1 MMAHFLSS
9 KPPFLARYAQ
19 KQWFGR
25 QSGKRTAKI
34 WDPLKV
40 LIPFLVTTVLTP
52 GCNAARVPQRFFLGQ
67 KNLKPLFW
75 APKTGN
81 SIGDPF
87 FRQKN
92 QKFPTDKKSGLGLNV
107 VNAAGLWTGS
117 FLFLPRGS
125 CRSQIP
131 VPLILT
137 SFPPCSL
144 ALEPW
149 EFLTCV
155 RYSMNEATTYFA
167 G

>member
-9 KPPFLARYAQ
+9 KSPFLARYAQ

-40 LIPFLVTTVLTP
+40 LIPSLVTTVLTP

-67 KNLKPLFW
+67 KIPLKPPFW

-81 SIGDPF
+81 SRGDSF
-87 FRQKN
+87 FQA
-92 QKFPTDKKSGLGLNV
+92 KK
-107 VNAAGLWTGS
+107 
-117 FLFLPRGS
+117 
-125 CRSQIP
+125 
-131 VPLILT
+131 
-137 SFPPCSL
+137 PPKIS
-144 ALEPW
+144 
-149 EFLTCV
+149 
-155 RYSMNEATTYFA
+155 N